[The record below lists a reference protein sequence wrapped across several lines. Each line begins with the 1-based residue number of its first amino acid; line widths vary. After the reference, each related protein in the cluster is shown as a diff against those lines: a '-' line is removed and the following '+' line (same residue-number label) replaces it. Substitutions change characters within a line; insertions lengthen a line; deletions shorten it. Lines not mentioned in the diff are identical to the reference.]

1 MKDVITEPS
10 CKMAQNSIRRNQ
22 KKKISEIGKENHTSP
37 AN

>member
-10 CKMAQNSIRRNQ
+10 CKMAQKVFGGIK

>member
-1 MKDVITEPS
+1 MKDVITEPP
-10 CKMAQNSIRRNQ
+10 CKMAQKVFGGI